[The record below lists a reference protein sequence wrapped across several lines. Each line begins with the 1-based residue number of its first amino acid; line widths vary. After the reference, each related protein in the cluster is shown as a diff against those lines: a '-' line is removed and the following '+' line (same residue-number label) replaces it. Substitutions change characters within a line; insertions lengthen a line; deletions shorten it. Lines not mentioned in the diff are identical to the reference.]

1 MSGTTE
7 LAASSP
13 TVPAVTTERSCMPD
27 PLAVAPVASAPSPIA
42 PDDDLLR
49 LLTGFRSLQVQHNRV
64 LGSEGAARGLGPTDT
79 RLLLLLAANGSAA
92 VTPKQAAEHL
102 ELSTGAMT
110 SLVDRL
116 EKHGHIERLPNPDD
130 RRSILVQLTAS
141 GSAVAQQI
149 GGVYSAAFRE
159 VVPVAERARL
169 AEAFELLGQALDRHS
184 PATSN

>member
-1 MSGTTE
+1 
-7 LAASSP
+7 
-13 TVPAVTTERSCMPD
+13 MPD
-27 PLAVAPVASAPSPIA
+27 PRTVVPPATALSAFA

-49 LLTGFRSLQVQHNRV
+49 LLTGFRALQVQHNRV
-64 LGSEGAARGLGPTDT
+64 LASEGAARGLGPTDT
-79 RLLLLLAANGSAA
+79 RLVLLLAAHGGDA

-102 ELSTGAMT
+102 DMSTGAMT

-169 AEAFELLGQALDRHS
+169 AEAFELLGEALDRHS
-184 PATSN
+184 PATSD

>member
-1 MSGTTE
+1 MPDLHSV
-7 LAASSP
+7 A
-13 TVPAVTTERSCMPD
+13 PAVT
-27 PLAVAPVASAPSPIA
+27 APSPIA

-49 LLTGFRSLQVQHNRV
+49 LLTGFRALQVQHHRV
-64 LGSEGAARGLGPTDT
+64 LEGEGAARGLGPTDT
-79 RLLLLLAANGSAA
+79 RLVLLLAANGGDAM
-92 VTPKQAAEHL
+92 TPKQAAEHL
-102 ELSTGAMT
+102 DMSTGAMT

-159 VVPVAERARL
+159 VVPVVERARL
-169 AEAFELLGQALDRHS
+169 AEAFELLGAALDRHS
-184 PATSN
+184 AATSD